1 MFPKIGTCQAYD
13 GNSKQRN
20 RFSQNGQ
27 KAFRVL
33 NGLFGTKRSL
43 FKKIKEKELKQLLD
57 DCQQKEKKVELLE
70 GKIKDIVKDKE
81 TAEKA
86 QNCLVQEIL
95 RLQSTAKNLEGDLT
109 EARHLNTELQLCN
122 TKLNYASQATTKN
135 NHFARKHNKSLQKRL
150 DYAILGIHHH
160 KNGSGSPSVQGGIG
174 KTSSSK
180 KEWMRRAAYCHGER
194 QCNKSRVPRKKARCV
209 DLESNPRVIREKDH
223 QPPDLPKKF
232 QAIFLNILYL
242 DSSQMPTAGNFRAGP
257 ERGVSYTRSRSRDSG
272 DGGMRLREMPSTQS
286 SETAGSDKKGLGAYK
301 LSCNCDRVDVDVV
314 EDSDMSEERIMEE
327 QEHVEVPF
335 NIFDRSISPER
346 TAAYCHG
353 ERQCRKFRVPRK
365 KVRLHIHK
373 KLRKWVKF
381 SGCVDQESYSRVMR
395 KEDYQPPDLPNSQSS
410 IFPSPP
416 SSFLNQLSFS
426 SKWNG
431 RKVGSSFR
439 KTIMPKIPDSNLIH
453 IRLCGIH

>member
-286 SETAGSDKKGLGAYK
+286 SETAGS
-301 LSCNCDRVDVDVV
+301 
-314 EDSDMSEERIMEE
+314 
-327 QEHVEVPF
+327 
-335 NIFDRSISPER
+335 
-346 TAAYCHG
+346 
-353 ERQCRKFRVPRK
+353 
-365 KVRLHIHK
+365 
-373 KLRKWVKF
+373 
-381 SGCVDQESYSRVMR
+381 GCVDQESYSRVMR